1 LGNLQSL
8 PEIAPS
14 LTALEETGQLTD
26 FLGKERSGV
35 ARPPRIALKTEGKTV
50 FVDLAAVRV
59 IEAQGNYV
67 LLQTP
72 ARSYL
77 LRESVSTLATKLE
90 QYGFVRIHR
99 STIVN
104 GSMVEE
110 IRTSP
115 SGETLVRIKDG
126 GKDYCVSR
134 KYRSALKLLATCW
147 I

>member
-1 LGNLQSL
+1 M
-8 PEIAPS
+8 
-14 LTALEETGQLTD
+14 
-26 FLGKERSGV
+26 
-35 ARPPRIALKTEGKTV
+35 ARPSRVALKTEGKTV

-67 LLQTP
+67 LLET
-72 ARSYL
+72 AVRSYL
-77 LRESVSTLATKLE
+77 LRESVSTVATKLE
-90 QYGFVRIHR
+90 HYGFVRIHR

-115 SGETLVRIKDG
+115 SGEIRIRIKDRD
-126 GKDYCVSR
+126 KDYRVSR
-134 KYRSALKLLATCW
+134 KYRSALKLFATCW